1 MKIAQIVCAY
11 PPYKGGIATSAYA
24 ISEVLK
30 DEHEITTYAPQ
41 TMTPWLQYGHGAF
54 LPQLLFKLS
63 RFDYI
68 YLHYP
73 FFGSAEVV
81 WFFKLFFK
89 KPRLIIQYHMDVKNL
104 SLITKLLSYPSR
116 IIRRSLFKQADIIVS
131 ASLDYIQNSQIAD
144 IYNRY
149 PEKFIEIPFGVDLK
163 KFQTRLIPLKSD
175 NKVEAYAK
183 KIVNYVKDKFIRK
196 NSLNLIFVGGLDKAH
211 YFKGISILLNSLFLL
226 EPKSWRLQIIG
237 DGDMRAEY
245 ETLSKN
251 LNLDN
256 RVKFKG
262 KLTDTEL
269 IKAIQDSDLLI
280 LPSINNNEA
289 FGIVLIEALACGV
302 PVIASDLPGV
312 RRVFTDKQEGLLF
325 ETGNVQDLKNK
336 IEFILKHEDER
347 KKLALAARELAE
359 KKYSLGT
366 MENNLKKLFK
376 D

>member
-347 KKLALAARELAE
+347 KKMALAARELAE

>member
-1 MKIAQIVCAY
+1 
-11 PPYKGGIATSAYA
+11 
-24 ISEVLK
+24 
-30 DEHEITTYAPQ
+30 
-41 TMTPWLQYGHGAF
+41 
-54 LPQLLFKLS
+54 
-63 RFDYI
+63 
-68 YLHYP
+68 
-73 FFGSAEVV
+73 
-81 WFFKLFFK
+81 
-89 KPRLIIQYHMDVKNL
+89 MDVKNL

-347 KKLALAARELAE
+347 KKMALAARELAE

>member
-1 MKIAQIVCAY
+1 
-11 PPYKGGIATSAYA
+11 
-24 ISEVLK
+24 VLK
-30 DEHEITTYAPQ
+30 DEHEVTTYAPQ
-41 TMTPWLQYGHGAF
+41 TMTPWLKYGHGAF
-54 LPQLLFKLS
+54 LPQLFFKLS
-63 RFDYI
+63 KFDYI

-73 FFGSAEVV
+73 FFGSAEIV

-89 KPRLIIQYHMDVKNL
+89 KPKLVIHYHMDVKNL
-104 SLITKLLSYPSR
+104 SLITRLLSYPSL
-116 IIRRSLFKQADIIVS
+116 IIRRSLFKQADMIVS
-131 ASLDYIQNSQIAD
+131 ASLDYVQQSQIAD
-144 IYNRY
+144 IYKRY
-149 PEKFIEIPFGVDLK
+149 PEKFREIPFGVDLK
-163 KFQTRLIPLKSD
+163 KFQAKLIPLKSD
-175 NKVEAYAK
+175 NKIEAYAK

-237 DGDMRAEY
+237 DGDMRSEY

-251 LNLDN
+251 LNLDD
-256 RVKFKG
+256 RVEFKG
-262 KLTDTEL
+262 RLNDNDL
-269 IKAIQDSDLLI
+269 IKAIQNSDLLI

-325 ETGNVQDLKNK
+325 KTGDIQDLKNK
-336 IEFILKHEDER
+336 LEFILKHEEER
-347 KKLALAARELAE
+347 KKMALAARELAE
-359 KKYSLGT
+359 KKYSLT
-366 MENNLKKLFK
+366 ALENNLKKIFK

>member
-11 PPYKGGIATSAYA
+11 PPYKGGIATSAYT

-63 RFDYI
+63 KFDYI

-89 KPRLIIQYHMDVKNL
+89 KPKLIIQYHMDVKNL
-104 SLITKLLSYPSR
+104 GLITKILSYPSR
-116 IIRRSLFKQADIIVS
+116 MIRYSLFKQADIIVS
-131 ASLDYIQNSQIAD
+131 ASLDYVKHSQIAD

-163 KFQTRLIPLKSD
+163 KFQAKLVPLKSD
-175 NKVEAYAK
+175 NKIEAYAK

-226 EPKSWRLQIIG
+226 EPKAWRLQIIG

-251 LNLDN
+251 LNLDD
-256 RVKFKG
+256 RVEFKG
-262 KLTDTEL
+262 RLNDNDL
-269 IKAIQDSDLLI
+269 IKAVQDSDLLV

-312 RRVFTDKQEGLLF
+312 RSVFTDKQEGLLF
-325 ETGNVQDLKNK
+325 KTGDIQDLKNK
-336 IEFILKHEDER
+336 LEFILRHEDER
-347 KKLALAARELAE
+347 KKMALAARELAE
-359 KKYSLGT
+359 KKYSLT
-366 MENNLKKLFK
+366 AMENNLKKLFK